1 MTRFATTRWSLILR
15 AASEDEAEAQLALAV
30 LCEAYWYPV
39 YAYVRCLG
47 AAAEDAED
55 VTQAYFAR
63 FLEKRVV
70 RTVQPEQGRFRSFL
84 FVSVRNFLNNERD
97 RLRALKRGGG
107 RRLLSLDVAVAEE
120 RLAARPLD
128 ATPPEALFDRTWAE
142 TLLARV
148 HGRLEDEAHRRG
160 ARERHAAL
168 RPFLPPVERDPDY
181 AAIARAWGVKPGA
194 VRVALHRLRSRFGE
208 VLREEIGRTV
218 GSGSEVDEEGRYLL
232 KALGA

>member
-1 MTRFATTRWSLILR
+1 MTRFATTSWSLILR
-15 AASEDEAEAQLALAV
+15 AASQDDAEAQLALAL
-30 LCEAYWYPV
+30 LCESYWYPV

-47 AAAEDAED
+47 AAIADAED
-55 VTQAYFAR
+55 ITQAYFAR

-70 RTVQPEQGRFRSFL
+70 RGVQPEQGRFRSFL

-97 RLRALKRGGG
+97 RERAKKRGGG
-107 RRLLSLDVAVAEE
+107 RRLVSLDVAMAEE
-120 RLAARPLD
+120 RLASRPHD
-128 ATPPEALFDRTWAE
+128 AAAPEVLFDRTWAE

-148 HGRLEDEAHRRG
+148 HGRLEDEARRRG
-160 ARERHAAL
+160 SGERHAVL
-168 RPFLPPVERDPDY
+168 RPFLPPVEREPDY

-218 GSGSEVDEEGRYLL
+218 ESGAEVDDEGRYLL
-232 KALGA
+232 RTLGA